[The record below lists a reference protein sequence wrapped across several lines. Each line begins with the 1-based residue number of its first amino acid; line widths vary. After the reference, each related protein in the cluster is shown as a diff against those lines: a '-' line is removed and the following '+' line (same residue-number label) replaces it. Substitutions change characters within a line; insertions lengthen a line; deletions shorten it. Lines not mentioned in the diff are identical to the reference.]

1 MPGAHLATALA
12 LFSMVFTCL
21 GLGFHAKYP
30 DASSPV
36 VGNLLISA
44 ALFLTL
50 IAVVVLLHARDHV
63 PMWLRPILD
72 DLIGLPAHR
81 SVPDPDMKLIDVL
94 AYACSCAISEDA
106 QRHPSFPAEKGIV
119 IADTLNT
126 IRQQARLGRLHVWAK
141 PDATVGHEKSYL
153 LSLVPADEWPN
164 LDLNYTDFYAY
175 APGKA
180 LAVRPGAAP
189 NYLDIWLNKRQVK
202 SYPFPGRRRLHWR
215 LPWYRA

>member
-12 LFSMVFTCL
+12 LLSMAFTCV

-36 VGNLLISA
+36 AGNLLFAA
-44 ALFLTL
+44 ALFVALT
-50 IAVVVLLHARDHV
+50 AVVLLLHARDRV
-63 PMWLRPILD
+63 PMWLRPMLD
-72 DLIGLPAHR
+72 DWIGLPAHR
-81 SVPDPDMKLIDVL
+81 SVPHPDMKLIDVL
-94 AYACSCAISEDA
+94 AYACSCDIGEDA
-106 QRHPSFPAEKGIV
+106 QKHPSFPAEKGMV
-119 IADTLNT
+119 IADTLDM

-141 PDATVGHEKSYL
+141 PDATVGREKSYL
-153 LSLVPADEWPN
+153 LSLVPADQWPN
-164 LDLNYTDFYAY
+164 LDLSYTEFYAY

-180 LAVRPGAAP
+180 LAVGPSAAP

-202 SYPFPGRRRLHWR
+202 SYPFPGRRRLYWR